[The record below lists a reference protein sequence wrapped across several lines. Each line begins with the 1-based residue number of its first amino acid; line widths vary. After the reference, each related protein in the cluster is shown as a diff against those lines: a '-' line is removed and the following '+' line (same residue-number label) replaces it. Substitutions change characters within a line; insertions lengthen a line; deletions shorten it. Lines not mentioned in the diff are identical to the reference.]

1 MLVKNWMT
9 ENVVTITPERSMM
22 KASKL
27 MKDHGIS
34 RLPVV
39 DESGRIVGIVS
50 DRDIKDASPSK
61 ATTLDMHELYYLL
74 SEVKIKDIMTKKVT
88 TIRDD
93 ETVEKAAVL
102 MLEGNF
108 GGLPV
113 VDGDARVVG
122 IITDTDIFKVLV
134 EISGVYEGGVQVCL
148 QISTGPG
155 SLAPVL
161 DYLKE
166 NGGADHVGHDAQ
178 RARGC
183 RLQTRLHPHA
193 RHGKARP
200 QAHQGR
206 NGGEVRRHLL
216 GHRPGP
222 PRGLTLSPHTP
233 KGLRDSPAALFL
245 RVHHC
250 LPISIRIHIILI

>member
-1 MLVKNWMT
+1 MLIKSWMT
-9 ENVVTITPERSMM
+9 ENVVTITADRSMM

-27 MKDHGIS
+27 MKDHHIS

-39 DESGRIVGIVS
+39 DEQGRIVGIVS

-74 SEVKIKDIMTKKVT
+74 SEIKIKDIMTKKVT

-113 VDGDARVVG
+113 VDEAGKVVG

-134 EISGVYEGGVQVCL
+134 EISGVYDGGVQVGL
-148 QISTGPG
+148 QIPSGPG
-155 SLAPVL
+155 SLSPIL
-161 DYLKE
+161 DFLRE
-166 NGGADHVGHDAQ
+166 NGARIMSIMTHNVPETVGMKD
-178 RARGC
+178 
-183 RLQTRLHPHA
+183 
-193 RHGKARP
+193 
-200 QAHQGR
+200 
-206 NGGEVRRHLL
+206 VY
-216 GHRPGP
+216 
-222 PRGLTLSPHTP
+222 
-233 KGLRDSPAALFL
+233 
-245 RVHHC
+245 
-250 LPISIRIHIILI
+250 IRIRDMEKPDLKRIKAGMEERFDVRYWVVDPVHRVV

>member
-39 DESGRIVGIVS
+39 DESGRIAGIVS

-113 VDGDARVVG
+113 VDGDGKVVG

-166 NGGADHVGHDAQ
+166 NGARIMSVMTHNVPEDVGFKHVYIRMRDMEKPDLK
-178 RARGC
+178 RI
-183 RLQTRLHPHA
+183 
-193 RHGKARP
+193 KAGMEEKFDVVYWVTDP
-200 QAHQGR
+200 
-206 NGGEVRRHLL
+206 V
-216 GHRPGP
+216 HR
-222 PRGLTLSPHTP
+222 
-233 KGLRDSPAALFL
+233 
-245 RVHHC
+245 VV
-250 LPISIRIHIILI
+250 